1 MHSEE
6 TAPQSGACCRII
18 AIGSRGSRRH
28 GKLQTRTRGIDERF
42 YSLDERS
49 QRAILIHMIGYME
62 AARDMISSGKKVRT
76 NEVSRLFEVIEE
88 SINES
93 WNGGMI

>member
-1 MHSEE
+1 
-6 TAPQSGACCRII
+6 
-18 AIGSRGSRRH
+18 
-28 GKLQTRTRGIDERF
+28 
-42 YSLDERS
+42 
-49 QRAILIHMIGYME
+49 
-62 AARDMISSGKKVRT
+62 MISSGKEVRT